1 MLNWIFGDNNLTLR
15 EICVDNELST
25 AKKIQKINKYL
36 ANGGDI
42 NFIDPDISPCNV
54 LVPLSRSPE
63 SDLEL
68 VDYLINKG
76 AQIECNGFSAL
87 HSAIEFNNPELV
99 KLYLKAGANLYYQ
112 NQFNN

>member
-15 EICVDNELST
+15 EICVNNELST

-54 LVPLSRSPE
+54 LVPLCRIPS
-63 SDLEL
+63 
-68 VDYLINKG
+68 
-76 AQIECNGFSAL
+76 
-87 HSAIEFNNPELV
+87 
-99 KLYLKAGANLYYQ
+99 
-112 NQFNN
+112 